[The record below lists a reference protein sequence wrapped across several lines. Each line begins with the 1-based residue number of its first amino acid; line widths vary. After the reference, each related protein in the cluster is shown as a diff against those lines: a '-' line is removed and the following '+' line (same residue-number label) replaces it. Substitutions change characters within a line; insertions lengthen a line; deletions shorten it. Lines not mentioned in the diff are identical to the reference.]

1 MKLTAP
7 AVGGEK
13 VHKQLILC
21 KQELKARHDN
31 ENKELTFRSA

>member
-13 VHKQLILC
+13 MYKQLTPC
-21 KQELKARHDN
+21 KQELKARNDN
-31 ENKELTFRSA
+31 ENKELIFPGA